1 MTSDGPEEK
10 AGTSLVPHSSGTPR
24 YWHLYTWCNGGLDKV
39 SLWTHNGPVMNFRF
53 DDGDLEKLYTDPKY
67 VHGLPPAVVAA
78 FHRRM
83 VTIRSAPDERFFYGL
98 KSLHFEKLKG
108 ARSLQHSMKLND
120 QWRLVV
126 ELEGKGPNKVVAII
140 SIEDY
145 H

>member
-1 MTSDGPEEK
+1 MD
-10 AGTSLVPHSSGTPR
+10 
-24 YWHLYTWCNGGLDKV
+24 
-39 SLWTHNGPVMNFRF
+39 FRF
-53 DDGDLEKLYTDPKY
+53 EDDALEKLYIDPKY
-67 VHGLPPAVVAA
+67 NHGLPPAVVAA

-83 VTIRSAPDERFFYGL
+83 VTIRSAPDERAFYGI

-108 ARSLQHSMKLND
+108 ARKHQHSMRLND

-126 ELEGKGPNKVVAII
+126 ELQGKGPVKVVAII

>member
-1 MTSDGPEEK
+1 MD
-10 AGTSLVPHSSGTPR
+10 
-24 YWHLYTWCNGGLDKV
+24 
-39 SLWTHNGPVMNFRF
+39 FRF
-53 DDGDLEKLYTDPKY
+53 DDAALERLYTDPKY
-67 VHGLPPAVVAA
+67 SHDLPAAAVAA

-83 VTIRSAPDERFFYGL
+83 VTIRSAPDERVFYGL

-108 ARSLQHSMKLND
+108 ARKHQHSMKLND

-126 ELEGKGPNKVVAII
+126 ELQGKGPDKVVAII